1 METVAVST
9 KFQVVIPKSVRR
21 PLGIKPGM
29 RVQVLVYGDR
39 IELLPVRSPR
49 DLRGFLKGMGSDVDR
64 DEDRV

>member
-1 METVAVST
+1 METVAVSA
-9 KFQVVIPKSVRR
+9 KYQVVIPKSVRR

-39 IELLPVRSPR
+39 IILLPLRSAR
-49 DLRGFLKGMGSDVDR
+49 DLRGFLKGMGSEIER